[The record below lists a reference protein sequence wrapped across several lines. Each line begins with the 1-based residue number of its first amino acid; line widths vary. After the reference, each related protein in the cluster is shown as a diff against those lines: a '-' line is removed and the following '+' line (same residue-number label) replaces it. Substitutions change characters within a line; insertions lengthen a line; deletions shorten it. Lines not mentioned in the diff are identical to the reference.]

1 MSLSGSVEDLPLLEL
16 LQVVAFSQK
25 TGYLTVETPE
35 GDAAVV
41 FRDGRVVSGY
51 IWDIPPLSARAAA
64 SSPKVLQEILRR
76 RISSTLERFIRL
88 REGRFGFHVAANAP
102 SHIGERD
109 LTKETLEEGI
119 NPGELTLE
127 LARQMD
133 EDRRDTSAVIEV
145 SFSAPVEA
153 EPAESEEGLEEL
165 MLDEMPAGTPVLL
178 VDGEPEVC
186 RLLAERLTS
195 GGFEVT
201 TVLDVAAA
209 RREATRLAR
218 KGQPFLV
225 VTDVALLSLAG
236 THFRGGLEVVGH
248 AAALDPRP
256 RILLMSESI
265 DKRLRA
271 KARRQGASILAYKPG
286 LSKLDPLQHAA
297 DLRAFGGKL
306 ARDLLPR
313 LRRRAAAAATP
324 SESAPPSTDR
334 DAARPAGLRWALE
347 ELSREPEPDLVAFL
361 LLRAARAYLPRAL
374 LFLVKDDRLRGLSG
388 FGPGG
393 ANDSL
398 DQLARGLSVP
408 LDEASPFA
416 EAVAQGRHWLGPPP
430 VDGPVQRLL
439 HQIGGPAPTSAAVI
453 PVCAQRETIAVLYG
467 DAEKALP
474 DLAALVDFVERAGR
488 VLEQA
493 FLVRRAGANAA

>member
-1 MSLSGSVEDLPLLEL
+1 MSLSGSVEDLPLLEV

-51 IWDIPPLSARAAA
+51 IWDIPPLSTREAA
-64 SSPKVLQEILRR
+64 SSPTVLQEILRR
-76 RISSTLERFIRL
+76 RMTSTLERFIRL
-88 REGRFGFHVAANAP
+88 REGQCGCNVAANAP
-102 SHIGERD
+102 SRIGKRD

-119 NPGELTLE
+119 NPEELMLE

-133 EDRRDTSAVIEV
+133 DDRRDTAAVIEV
-145 SFSAPVEA
+145 SFSVPVEA
-153 EPAESEEGLEEL
+153 KPAESEEGLEEL
-165 MLDEMPAGTPVLL
+165 MLDEPLAGTPVLL

-186 RLLAERLTS
+186 RLVAEQLTS
-195 GGFEVT
+195 GGFELT

-209 RREATRLAR
+209 RREAARLAR

-225 VTDVALLSLAG
+225 VTDVALPSLAG

-248 AAALDPRP
+248 AAALAPRP

-265 DKRLRA
+265 DERLRA

-313 LRRRAAAAATP
+313 LRRRAAVAAAP
-324 SESAPPSTDR
+324 PESTPPSTDR
-334 DAARPAGLRWALE
+334 DAARAARLRSALE
-347 ELSREPEPDLVAFL
+347 YLSREPEPDLVGLL
-361 LLRAARAYLPRAL
+361 LLRVARAYLPRAL
-374 LFLVKDDRLRGLSG
+374 LFRVADDRLRGLSG
-388 FGPGG
+388 FGPAG
-393 ANDSL
+393 AHDSL

-416 EAVAQGRHWLGPPP
+416 EAVAQGRPWLGPPP
-430 VDGPVQRLL
+430 LDGPVQRLL
-439 HQIGGPAPTSAAVI
+439 RQIGGPAPTSAAVI
-453 PVCAQRETIAVLYG
+453 PVRAQRETIAVLYG

-474 DLAALVDFVERAGR
+474 DLAALLDFVEKAGR

-493 FLVRRAGANAA
+493 FLARRAA